1 LLSHRKAL
9 PKDVKLY
16 FDWAN
21 DPLVREQSYK
31 SKFINFETHSQ
42 WFETKLNDSL
52 CLMLIFINH
61 QNIIIGQLR
70 IQKTSN
76 NNSLIGISIGSNH
89 RGNGYSK
96 EMLQIGANY
105 FLLDNPDFT
114 INAFIKQTNLSSKY
128 AFEKAGFELKDI
140 VIHEGSNSFHFIK
153 KTP

>member
-1 LLSHRKAL
+1 
-9 PKDVKLY
+9 
-16 FDWAN
+16 
-21 DPLVREQSYK
+21 
-31 SKFINFETHSQ
+31 
-42 WFETKLNDSL
+42 
-52 CLMLIFINH
+52 MLIFINH

>member
-1 LLSHRKAL
+1 MLSHRKAL

-42 WFETKLNDSL
+42 WFENKLNDSL

-105 FLLDNPDFT
+105 FF
-114 INAFIKQTNLSSKY
+114 Y
-128 AFEKAGFELKDI
+128 
-140 VIHEGSNSFHFIK
+140 
-153 KTP
+153 